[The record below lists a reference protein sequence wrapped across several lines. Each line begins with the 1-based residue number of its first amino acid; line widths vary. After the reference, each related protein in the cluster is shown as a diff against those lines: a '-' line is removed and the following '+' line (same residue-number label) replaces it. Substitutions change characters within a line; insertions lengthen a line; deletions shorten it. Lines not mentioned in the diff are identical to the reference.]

1 MGKGT
6 LTVLVLFWCIVFA
19 SGIYTGQCIAQGN
32 QGQEDVGISGEHLVL
47 NEKPTTMVIGLSK
60 IELRTADKEVIGVQ
74 VDRVIRD
81 HVWYNS
87 SFDTSVPVDRVP
99 EDSSQVVPYM
109 EGARTAEMMVW
120 ANVSVVPLT
129 PSIALKKED
138 GYYYGS
144 DGQGNFAFQICPDK
158 AEYPTC
164 EFVIENGSE
173 YVVMY
178 DTHGFNAVAEQAYLK
193 RDEINLSI
201 ACMDMPDKAKAALYL
216 AQNGIPCYAPCD
228 RFANTLMNYKEE
240 LGIETEILGS
250 APIRQTDCGA
260 VIGDQPVVI
269 SLNESIIAQYTDSP
283 YPDQY
288 CDTPSR
294 YFRELQKV
302 YNVNL
307 SVTEVYAN
315 VGETSNLVKEA
326 KEQNAGVIGARIFT
340 EADYLP
346 LKEWLKEDKN
356 HRAILFHSAAYN
368 FGIKLFREFPKQ
380 TSFGDINP
388 KFVSDNLSHSDTEEK
403 RTNNEKENISALV
416 SFTFDD
422 DNTNHLEYI
431 APLLEEY
438 NMKATRYYIT
448 GVSWANF
455 TECKV
460 LQDHYGWEI
469 GSHTRT
475 HPVLTNITL
484 EEARDEICGSRDD
497 FIANGITVKSFAPP
511 YTVIDTDTMNIT
523 KECYESC
530 RDGWGVNYHPYENYH
545 IKVVSLYNKDGLTIS
560 ALSDKIDEAIKNKGW
575 IVFIP
580 HKVDSTGNLYSTDTQ
595 FFKDVLDLISERPEV
610 KVVTVSEALAW
621 EW

>member
-1 MGKGT
+1 MGKRA
-6 LTVLVLFWCIVFA
+6 LSVLVLFCCIVFA
-19 SGIYTGQCIAQGN
+19 CGIYTGQCIAQGN
-32 QGQEDVGISGEHLVL
+32 QGQEDVGISGEHPVL
-47 NEKPTTMVIGLSK
+47 NENPTTMVIGLSK

-87 SFDTSVPVDRVP
+87 SFDTRVPVDRVP

-129 PSIALKKED
+129 PGIALKKED

-144 DGQGNFAFQICPDK
+144 DGQGHFAFQICPDK

-164 EFVIENGSE
+164 YFVIENGSE

-193 RDEINLSI
+193 RGEINLSI

-250 APIRQTDCGA
+250 APIRQTDYGA

-269 SLNESIIAQYTDSP
+269 SLNESIIAQYTDRLYS
-283 YPDQY
+283 DQY

-294 YFRELQKV
+294 YFRALQKV
-302 YNVNL
+302 YNINL

-326 KEQNAGVIGARIFT
+326 KEQNAGVIGARIFN

-388 KFVSDNLSHSDTEEK
+388 KFVSANLSQSYTEEK
-403 RTNNEKENISALV
+403 RTNDEKGKRL
-416 SFTFDD
+416 
-422 DNTNHLEYI
+422 
-431 APLLEEY
+431 
-438 NMKATRYYIT
+438 K
-448 GVSWANF
+448 
-455 TECKV
+455 
-460 LQDHYGWEI
+460 
-469 GSHTRT
+469 
-475 HPVLTNITL
+475 
-484 EEARDEICGSRDD
+484 
-497 FIANGITVKSFAPP
+497 
-511 YTVIDTDTMNIT
+511 
-523 KECYESC
+523 
-530 RDGWGVNYHPYENYH
+530 
-545 IKVVSLYNKDGLTIS
+545 
-560 ALSDKIDEAIKNKGW
+560 KI
-575 IVFIP
+575 
-580 HKVDSTGNLYSTDTQ
+580 
-595 FFKDVLDLISERPEV
+595 RR
-610 KVVTVSEALAW
+610 
-621 EW
+621 

>member
-1 MGKGT
+1 MGKRT

-19 SGIYTGQCIAQGN
+19 SGIYAGQCIAQEN
-32 QGQEDVGISGEHLVL
+32 QGQEDVGISGEHRVL
-47 NEKPTTMVIGLSK
+47 NENPTTMVIGLSK

-87 SFDTSVPVDRVP
+87 SFDTRVPVDRVP

-129 PSIALKKED
+129 PGIALKKED

-144 DGQGNFAFQICPDK
+144 DGQGHFVFQICPDK

-250 APIRQTDCGA
+250 APIRQTDYGA

-269 SLNESIIAQYTDSP
+269 SLNESIIAQYTDRL

-302 YNVNL
+302 YNINL

-326 KEQNAGVIGARIFT
+326 KEQNAEVIGARIFNET
-340 EADYLP
+340 DYLP
-346 LKEWLKEDKN
+346 LKNWLEEDKN
-356 HRAILFHSAAYN
+356 HRVILFHSAAYY

-388 KFVSDNLSHSDTEEK
+388 KFVGVNFEPK
-403 RTNNEKENISALV
+403 KNISALV

-422 DNTNHLEYI
+422 NYPNHLVYI
-431 APLLEEY
+431 APLLEQY
-438 NMKATRYYIT
+438 DMKATRYCIT
-448 GVSWANF
+448 SWANF
-455 TECKV
+455 TECRI

-475 HPVLTNITL
+475 HPDLTNITL

-497 FIANGITVKSFAPP
+497 FIAIGIDVKSFAPP

-530 RDGWGVNYHPYENYH
+530 RSDWGINYPPYKPYH
-545 IKVVSLYNKDGLTIS
+545 IKVLTSLDKIDKPKIS
-560 ALSDKIDEAIKNKGW
+560 EISDKIDEAVRNNGW
-575 IVFIP
+575 IVFYGHRIDNTSNP
-580 HKVDSTGNLYSTDTQ
+580 YSTDEQ
-595 FFKDVLDLISERPEV
+595 FFKDVLDLIGEKTEIE
-610 KVVTVSEALAW
+610 VVTVSEALAW

>member
-1 MGKGT
+1 MGKRT
-6 LTVLVLFWCIVFA
+6 LTVLVVFWCIVFA
-19 SGIYTGQCIAQGN
+19 SGIYAGQSIAQEN
-32 QGQEDVGISGEHLVL
+32 QGQEDVGISGEHRVF
-47 NEKPTTMVIGLSK
+47 NENPTTMVIGLSK

-74 VDRVIRD
+74 IDRVIRD

-99 EDSSQVVPYM
+99 DDSSQVVPYM

-129 PSIALKKED
+129 PGIALKKED

-144 DGQGNFAFQICPDK
+144 DGQGHFAFQICPDK

-164 EFVIENGSE
+164 EFVIENGRE

-193 RDEINLSI
+193 RAEINLAI
-201 ACMDMPDKAKAALYL
+201 ACMDMPDQAKAALYL

-240 LGIETEILGS
+240 FGIETEILGS
-250 APIRQTDCGA
+250 APIRQTDYGA
-260 VIGDQPVVI
+260 VIGDQAVVI
-269 SLNESIIAQYTDSP
+269 SLNESIIAQYTDRL

-302 YNVNL
+302 YNINL

-326 KEQNAGVIGARIFT
+326 KEQNAGVIGARIFN
-340 EADYLP
+340 EADYPP

-356 HRAILFHSAAYN
+356 HRVILFHSAAYD
-368 FGIKLFREFPKQ
+368 FGITLFREFPEQ

-388 KFVSDNLSHSDTEEK
+388 KFVGDDYGQKHSFGTEEDTK
-403 RTNNEKENISALV
+403 ISVLV
-416 SFTFDD
+416 SFNFDD
-422 DNTNHLEYI
+422 NKPNHLSVV
-431 APLLEEY
+431 APLLEEHR
-438 NMKATRYYIT
+438 MTATRYYIT
-448 GVSWANF
+448 RDAPNF
-455 TECKV
+455 TECKI
-460 LQDHYGWEI
+460 LRDQYGWEI
-469 GSHTRT
+469 GGHTRT
-475 HPVLTNITL
+475 HPNLTNITL
-484 EEARDEICGSRDD
+484 KEARDEICGSKED
-497 FIANGITVKSFAPP
+497 FIANGITVNTFGPP
-511 YTVIDTDTMNIT
+511 YCVMNSDTINIT
-523 KECYESC
+523 KECYNAC
-530 RDGWGVNYHPYENYH
+530 RNGWGINYPPYDPYQ
-545 IKVVSLYNKDGLTIS
+545 IKVVSLDNEAKPTIS
-560 ALSDKIDEAIKNKGW
+560 EISTKIDEAIKNNGW
-575 IVFIP
+575 IVFIA
-580 HKVDSTGNLYSTDTQ
+580 HQVDNTGNLYSTDKQ
-595 FFKDVLDLISERPEV
+595 FFKDVLDLISERPEI